1 MHLSFCLLLFA
12 SLFGATVQKCCQY
25 PLYIP
30 PKMPLDYQP
39 FTMPHK
45 VQWNGCDQP
54 MIMGCAING
63 GYSKYWFR
71 ILGNF
76 SSIPDNIES
85 FFPKMLLNH
94 EKKFGSPDY
103 IDIKCDTQTGLWYWD
118 NPYNT
123 WFKTRQYKEF
133 CCNWAREVHAPGW
146 PTKFSI
152 PQSSPDF
159 PESSLVSHW
168 D

>member
-1 MHLSFCLLLFA
+1 MRASRTSSLHWVTMHLSFCLLLFA
-12 SLFGATVQKCCQY
+12 SLFGATVQSESNYSVCQPRFSISECCQY

-85 FFPKMLLNH
+85 FFPKMVC
-94 EKKFGSPDY
+94 FGM
-103 IDIKCDTQTGLWYWD
+103 
-118 NPYNT
+118 
-123 WFKTRQYKEF
+123 R
-133 CCNWAREVHAPGW
+133 
-146 PTKFSI
+146 
-152 PQSSPDF
+152 
-159 PESSLVSHW
+159 
-168 D
+168 